1 MLEVTHL
8 RKPVSVKEKLAVV
21 LCDLATGETT
31 ENLMFQF
38 RLHMDII
45 SQFTESVCKAIHDT
59 LVPGYMK
66 MPLVRKNGIT

>member
-1 MLEVTHL
+1 MLEATHL

-38 RLHMDII
+38 RLHMDMI
-45 SQFTESVCKAIHDT
+45 SQFT
-59 LVPGYMK
+59 
-66 MPLVRKNGIT
+66 

>member
-1 MLEVTHL
+1 MLEATHL

-38 RLHMDII
+38 RLNKDIR
-45 SQFTESVCKAIHDT
+45 SQFIDPFYKTIHSVSVLDY
-59 LVPGYMK
+59 VK
-66 MPLVRKNGIT
+66 MPTVRNNGTT